1 MLCPVDQSVV
11 QSRED
16 GATQILS
23 CELCHGFWF
32 SREQLA
38 AFVRTGNHIKKFPKK
53 KVFSEKLQHSD
64 SQRLCPSCE
73 KTDLFAKLIDGVE
86 IDVCPRCHGIWLD
99 AGELELI
106 ITRYHRKQKL
116 HAVSDS
122 ASEIFTQTVSDPN
135 LLIELGGLIGDAL
148 GKSSEW
154 ASEAAPAL
162 LDFIGE
168 AFSSIDF

>member
-1 MLCPVDQSVV
+1 MLCPVDQSVFR
-11 QSRED
+11 SHEE

-23 CELCHGFWF
+23 CELCLGFWF
-32 SREQLA
+32 SREQLET
-38 AFVRTGNHIKKFPKK
+38 FVRAGNATKNFPRKKN
-53 KVFSEKLQHSD
+53 FSEKAQHSA
-64 SQRLCPSCE
+64 SQRCCPSCE
-73 KTDLFAKLIDGVE
+73 KTDLLAKLIDGVE
-86 IDVCPRCHGIWLD
+86 IDICPRCHGIWLD

-116 HAVSDS
+116 TAVSDK
-122 ASEIFTQTVSDPN
+122 ASEFFTQAATEPN

-148 GKSSEW
+148 GKSSGW